1 MPHLPIDQP
10 KSMPIEV
17 EVDLGHIKGLSS
29 QEVQE
34 RLAKDGYNVLPSAKR
49 RGLLLTALEII
60 REPMFLLLLA
70 CGALYLISGDTEE
83 AMMLLG
89 FVFVVMGI
97 TFFQERKTE
106 RALEALRDLSSPR
119 ALVVRDG
126 AKQRIAGRD
135 VVRGDIMLL
144 AEGDRVPADAIV
156 LDCVNLSIDESLLTG
171 ESIAVRKKSAA
182 ATTEM
187 SAPGGDDTP
196 SVFSGTLVVRGQGIV
211 EAKATGI
218 HTEIGKIGKALQSV
232 ETENTPLQKETG
244 KLVRNFAT
252 IGLFLC
258 ILVVVIY
265 GMTRGDWMA
274 GFLAGLSLAMAM
286 LPEEFPV
293 VLTIFLALGAWRIS
307 RVGVLT
313 RRIPAVETLG
323 SATVLC
329 VDKTGTLTM
338 NRMSVRELYAD
349 GLFHDFKVSP
359 DVIPEEFHEVVEF
372 SILASPADPFDP
384 MEKAMRE
391 FGQLTLA
398 NTEHIHNDWNF
409 LREYPLTNEL
419 FAMTR
424 VWQSPD
430 RREYVVAAKGAP
442 EAIANLCH
450 FSDEQLADL
459 APVIDQMSGRGLRVI
474 GVAKTEFRAEGLPP
488 GQHDFEFVFVG
499 LLGLEDP
506 VRPKVREAVGECYD
520 AGIRTIMITGDYPGT
535 AQNIARQIGLKNPE
549 DFITGAELAE
559 MSDAE
564 LTTRLKTVN
573 LFARMVPEQKLRLV
587 KALKDMGEVVAMT
600 GDGVND
606 APALKSAHIGIA
618 MGGRGTDV
626 ARESAGIVLTED
638 DFDSIVLAVKMGR
651 RIFDNLK
658 KAMMFIFSVHIPIA
672 GFTLIPVIFE
682 WPLALFPVHI
692 VFLELIID
700 PACSVVFEA
709 EPAEEGIMKRPPRKI
724 NESLFGKKAVI
735 FSLLQGLIVLSV
747 VISVYYMEMAEHNQD
762 SARALAFMTLVISNL
777 GLILSNRSQSRS
789 ILRTILVPNPTTWW
803 VVGGTIVFLTLVLT
817 VPFLQTLFR
826 FGPLHAPDLILCL
839 SAAIACVAM
848 LEILKAKPIRSLLR
862 LTL

>member
-1 MPHLPIDQP
+1 
-10 KSMPIEV
+10 MPIEV
-17 EVDLGHIKGLSS
+17 EIDLGQIKGLSS
-29 QEVQE
+29 QEVQK
-34 RLAKDGYNVLPSAKR
+34 RLAEDGYNVLPTAKR
-49 RGLLLTALEII
+49 RGLLLTALEIV

-119 ALVVRDG
+119 ALVIRDG
-126 AKQRIAGRD
+126 AKLRIAGRD

-144 AEGDRVPADAIV
+144 SEGDRVPADAIV
-156 LDCVNLSIDESLLTG
+156 LDCVNLSVDESLLTG

-182 ATTEM
+182 ATTDM

-211 EAKATGI
+211 EARATGI

-258 ILVVVIY
+258 VLVVVIY

-349 GLFHDFKVSP
+349 GLFHDFKASP

-391 FGQLTLA
+391 FGQSTLA
-398 NTEHIHNDWNF
+398 NTEHIHNDWTF

-450 FSDEQLADL
+450 FSDEQLANL

-488 GQHDFEFVFVG
+488 GQHDFEFAFVG

-535 AQNIARQIGLKNPE
+535 ARNIARQIGLKNPE
-549 DFITGAELAE
+549 DFITGA
-559 MSDAE
+559 
-564 LTTRLKTVN
+564 
-573 LFARMVPEQKLRLV
+573 
-587 KALKDMGEVVAMT
+587 
-600 GDGVND
+600 
-606 APALKSAHIGIA
+606 
-618 MGGRGTDV
+618 
-626 ARESAGIVLTED
+626 
-638 DFDSIVLAVKMGR
+638 
-651 RIFDNLK
+651 
-658 KAMMFIFSVHIPIA
+658 
-672 GFTLIPVIFE
+672 
-682 WPLALFPVHI
+682 
-692 VFLELIID
+692 
-700 PACSVVFEA
+700 
-709 EPAEEGIMKRPPRKI
+709 
-724 NESLFGKKAVI
+724 
-735 FSLLQGLIVLSV
+735 
-747 VISVYYMEMAEHNQD
+747 
-762 SARALAFMTLVISNL
+762 
-777 GLILSNRSQSRS
+777 
-789 ILRTILVPNPTTWW
+789 
-803 VVGGTIVFLTLVLT
+803 
-817 VPFLQTLFR
+817 
-826 FGPLHAPDLILCL
+826 
-839 SAAIACVAM
+839 
-848 LEILKAKPIRSLLR
+848 
-862 LTL
+862 